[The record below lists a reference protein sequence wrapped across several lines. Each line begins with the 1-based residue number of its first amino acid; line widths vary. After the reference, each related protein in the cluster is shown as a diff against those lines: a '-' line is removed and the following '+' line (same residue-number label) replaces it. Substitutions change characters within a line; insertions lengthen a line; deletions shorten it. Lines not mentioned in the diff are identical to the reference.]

1 MGKAK
6 YSFKRKKN
14 DFYTSRPAVDANPA
28 CTAVMSSAVCFWAA
42 PPQIECVV
50 LSFFP
55 VSLQRLHQGRR
66 QKSGIKHFYLRKCTR
81 PVFVQLF

>member
-42 PPQIECVV
+42 PPQIVV
-50 LSFFP
+50 LWSVLCLASFL
-55 VSLQRLHQGRR
+55 SLYKDCIKGEHRR
-66 QKSGIKHFYLRKCTR
+66 
-81 PVFVQLF
+81 VE